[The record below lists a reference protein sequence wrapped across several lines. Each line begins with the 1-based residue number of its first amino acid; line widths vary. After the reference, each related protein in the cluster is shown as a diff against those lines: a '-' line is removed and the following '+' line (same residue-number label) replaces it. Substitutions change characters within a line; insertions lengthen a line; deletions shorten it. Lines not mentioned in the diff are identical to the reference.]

1 MGYNPNVYQ
10 CLLHTA
16 SSACELVNGIFHLVS
31 GLGTLPF
38 TSVLT
43 SPGPPLRP
51 FPCGDIYTFLLQI
64 LPR

>member
-1 MGYNPNVYQ
+1 MYTNAYYIRQVP
-10 CLLHTA
+10 
-16 SSACELVNGIFHLVS
+16 LVNGIFHLVS